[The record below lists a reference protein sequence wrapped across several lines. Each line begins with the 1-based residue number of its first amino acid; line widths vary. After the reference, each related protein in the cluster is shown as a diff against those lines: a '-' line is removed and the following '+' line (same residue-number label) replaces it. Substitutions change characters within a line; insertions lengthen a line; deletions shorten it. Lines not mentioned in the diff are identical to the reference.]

1 MNRIKTVIS
10 DIQSM
15 VEYHY
20 SEDNL
25 NNYWDIIP
33 NQFDY
38 YKHNIE
44 TVLDNILLENNLIKT
59 SYYNYTDVSCDIL
72 LYDLI
77 ILSFKSGHW
86 LFDSELFRIDR
97 PEIEMRIDVELTD
110 KQRSIIADLT
120 DTTASGDC
128 FYYYT
133 GDSIVMQLKTAE
145 FIQHLLESGYVKVA
159 LWLLLLL

>member
-1 MNRIKTVIS
+1 MNKVKTVIA

-15 VEYHY
+15 IEYYH
-20 SEDNL
+20 SEDEL
-25 NNYWDIIP
+25 NNYWDCINDSFAYYEP
-33 NQFDY
+33 NI
-38 YKHNIE
+38 K

-77 ILSFKSGHW
+77 ILSFKSGYW
-86 LFDSELFRIDR
+86 LFDAELFRINR
-97 PEIEMRIDVELTD
+97 QEIEMQIDVELTD

-120 DTTASGDC
+120 DTTVLGDC

-133 GDSIVMQLKTAE
+133 GDSIVIQLKTAE
-145 FIQHLLESGYVKVA
+145 FIQHLLESGYAEVSA
-159 LWLLLLL
+159 

>member
-20 SEDNL
+20 SEDEL
-25 NNYWDIIP
+25 NNYLDIIP
-33 NQFDY
+33 DQFNY

-44 TVLDNILLENNLIKT
+44 TVLEDILSENNLIKT
-59 SYYNYTDVSCDIL
+59 SYYNYTDVSSDIL

-77 ILSFKSGHW
+77 ILSFKSGYW

-97 PEIEMRIDVELTD
+97 PEIEMQIDVELTD

-120 DTTASGDC
+120 DTTVLGDC

-133 GDSIVMQLKTAE
+133 GDSIVIQLKTAE
-145 FIQHLLESGYVKVA
+145 FIQHLLESGYAEVSA
-159 LWLLLLL
+159 

>member
-44 TVLDNILLENNLIKT
+44 TVLEDILSENNLIKT

-97 PEIEMRIDVELTD
+97 PEIEIEIIDDDLTD
-110 KQRSIIADLT
+110 KQRQVIADLT

-145 FIQHLLESGYVKVA
+145 FIQHLLESGYVKESI
-159 LWLLLLL
+159 

>member
-1 MNRIKTVIS
+1 MNRIKTIINN
-10 DIQSM
+10 IQSM

-44 TVLDNILLENNLIKT
+44 TVLEDILLENNLIKT
-59 SYYNYTDVSCDIL
+59 SYYNYTDISCDIL
-72 LYDLI
+72 LYELI
-77 ILSFKSGHW
+77 DISFKTGYY

-97 PEIEMRIDVELTD
+97 PEIEIQIIDDHLTD
-110 KQRSIIADLT
+110 KQRQVIADLT
-120 DTTASGDC
+120 DTTVLGNC

-133 GDSIVMQLKTAE
+133 GDAVIVQLKTAE
-145 FIQHLLESGYVKVA
+145 FIQHLLDNDYCKVA
-159 LWLLLLL
+159 L

>member
-72 LYDLI
+72 LYELI
-77 ILSFKSGHW
+77 DLSFKTGYY

-97 PEIEMRIDVELTD
+97 PEIEMQIIDDDLTD
-110 KQRSIIADLT
+110 KQRQIIADLT
-120 DTTASGDC
+120 DTTASGNC

-133 GDSIVMQLKTAE
+133 GDSIVIQLKTAE
-145 FIQHLLESGYVKVA
+145 FIQHLLENGYVKES
-159 LWLLLLL
+159 L

>member
-20 SEDNL
+20 SEDEL
-25 NNYWDIIP
+25 NNYWDCINDSFAYYEP
-33 NQFDY
+33 NI
-38 YKHNIE
+38 K

-59 SYYNYTDVSCDIL
+59 SYYNYTDISCDIL
-72 LYDLI
+72 LYELI
-77 ILSFKSGHW
+77 DISFKTGYY

-97 PEIEMRIDVELTD
+97 PEIEIQIIDDHLTD
-110 KQRSIIADLT
+110 KQRQVIADLT
-120 DTTASGDC
+120 DTTASGNC

-133 GDSIVMQLKTAE
+133 GDNIVIQLKTDE
-145 FIQHLLESGYVKVA
+145 WINHLLENGYVKESI
-159 LWLLLLL
+159 

>member
-1 MNRIKTVIS
+1 MNIIKTVIT

-15 VEYHY
+15 IEYHY

-44 TVLDNILLENNLIKT
+44 TVLEDILLENSLIKT
-59 SYYNYTDVSCDIL
+59 DLYNYDDVSYDII
-72 LYDLI
+72 YNDLI
-77 ILSFKSGHW
+77 TLSFKSGYY
-86 LFDSELFRIDR
+86 LFDRELFRIDR
-97 PEIEMRIDVELTD
+97 LEVEIQITDDLTD
-110 KQRSIIADLT
+110 KQRKVIADLT
-120 DTTASGDC
+120 DTTASGNF

-133 GDSIVMQLKTAE
+133 GDSIVIQLKTAE
-145 FIQHLLESGYVKVA
+145 FIQHLLENGYCKVSV
-159 LWLLLLL
+159 